1 MSLIKEKLNSADSI
15 KKQKDG
21 ERSPSFFMIFVPMEN
36 ELKRIKAFVFDVDGV
51 FTNATL
57 VVGDRDV
64 QRVFNVKDGYA
75 VQVAAR
81 LGYKLAVISGGK
93 QESIRTRLSGL
104 GIKDIHLAVKTD
116 GKLSLFDQFLKENNL
131 QANEVLYIG
140 DDLPD
145 LQIMIQREVFSAC
158 PRDAVSEVLEKAKYI
173 TEKKGGKGA
182 VREVI
187 ELVLKAKGDW
197 MRIL

>member
-1 MSLIKEKLNSADSI
+1 MTIELKEKI
-15 KKQKDG
+15 EG
-21 ERSPSFFMIFVPMEN
+21 
-36 ELKRIKAFVFDVDGV
+36 IKALVFDVDGV

-57 VVGDRDV
+57 LVGENDV
-64 QRVFNVKDGYA
+64 QRIFNVKDGYA

-81 LGYKLAVISGGK
+81 LGYELAVISGGK

-104 GIKDIHLAVKTD
+104 GIENIHIAVSTY
-116 GKLSLFDQFLKENNL
+116 GKLEIFDSFL
-131 QANEVLYIG
+131 NEKGLKAEQVLYIG

-145 LQIMIQREVFSAC
+145 LQIMSQRDVFSAC
-158 PRDAVSEVLEKAKYI
+158 PCDAVPEVLEQANYI
-173 TEKKGGKGA
+173 TEKKGGEGA

-197 MRIL
+197 MKIL